1 VVVVIEE
8 GVGILREAIPLYMRF
23 LVAVGYFDLRSHL
36 RSLDEAKALA
46 GTSPTGTAYVTYGFW
61 QPLRRELARKNAKFW
76 PLVVE
81 ELPHE
86 RAKQYFLAHGLSD
99 RLVKDMTATDLN
111 FLKRF
116 MYTHWVGEDQAEKML
131 RESAIC
137 APSRVKRIVRT
148 ERTKAR
154 NGSALER
161 GIEKGYTHKTWVC
174 AGDERSRKHHRA
186 RDGSKVRINEPF
198 PATGGVPVMFPGDG
212 PAFECVN
219 CRCRLILSREGS
231 DDHEAE
237 GKI

>member
-1 VVVVIEE
+1 MIDE
-8 GVGILREAIPLYMRF
+8 GVGILRGAVPLYMTF
-23 LVAVGYFDLRSHL
+23 LARIGYFDAG
-36 RSLDEAKALA
+36 SLEEAKALA

-86 RAKQYFLAHGLSD
+86 QAKKYFLAHGLSD
-99 RLVKDMTATDLN
+99 RLITDMTATDLN

-116 MYTHWVGEDQAEKML
+116 MATHWVPEVQAEKML

-148 ERTKAR
+148 EMTKAR
-154 NGSALER
+154 NGSDLER
-161 GIEKGYTHKTWVC
+161 GIETGATHKTWIC
-174 AGDERSRKHHRA
+174 MGDERSRDHHRA
-186 RDGSKVRINEPF
+186 RHGAKVRVNEPF

-212 PAFECVN
+212 PAFEAVN
-219 CRCRLILSREGS
+219 CRCRLLLSTEE
-231 DDHEAE
+231 EAAR
-237 GKI
+237 